1 MATPRTQTAGFSET
15 GIISCDSP
23 IPPVMQTPG
32 VAQFT
37 KVDRTCENNNQVG
50 LVDAL
55 NTCPLTPVMQTPG
68 LKQLNRFVV
77 DKQGERVALPAGPGL
92 TTHNDRGDTPELPE
106 VASHY
111 KELDKEFSQWLLTY
125 PPLHFVVC
133 RLGSWHTNVFC
144 LLPSQSSSGFWP
156 YPLSPGLAI
165 SALVC
170 LDFAFRLPS
179 SAISFSWHHLYLA
192 SAHVRTISI
201 SPLFHFVSLDCN
213 GQISCYFNKFLMR
226 PVDILFTLIIHLV
239 TYCLIM
245 VLHFFMLVLKLK
257 FRKYPTIHPHYSSSN
272 CTISN

>member
-1 MATPRTQTAGFSET
+1 MFNPVRVSVSEPDTRGQETEERSPEKCTSQTTALTSGGSPVAPTLQSVVLYERNFLTKFKSSNNMATPRTQTAGFSET

-106 VASHY
+106 VTSHY
-111 KELDKEFSQWLLTY
+111 KELDKEFSQ
-125 PPLHFVVC
+125 
-133 RLGSWHTNVFC
+133 
-144 LLPSQSSSGFWP
+144 
-156 YPLSPGLAI
+156 
-165 SALVC
+165 
-170 LDFAFRLPS
+170 
-179 SAISFSWHHLYLA
+179 
-192 SAHVRTISI
+192 
-201 SPLFHFVSLDCN
+201 
-213 GQISCYFNKFLMR
+213 
-226 PVDILFTLIIHLV
+226 
-239 TYCLIM
+239 
-245 VLHFFMLVLKLK
+245 
-257 FRKYPTIHPHYSSSN
+257 
-272 CTISN
+272 